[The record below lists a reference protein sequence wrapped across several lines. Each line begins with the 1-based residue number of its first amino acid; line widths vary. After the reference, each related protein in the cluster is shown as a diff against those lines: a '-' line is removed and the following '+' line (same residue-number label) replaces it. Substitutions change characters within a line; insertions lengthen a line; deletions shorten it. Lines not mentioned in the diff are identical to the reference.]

1 MPAKSLRF
9 SRPRFAAFL
18 LGAAVLACASVTA
31 TMPAQAAV
39 RSVVGKPLQEA
50 QSMAASGN
58 YSGAMAKVHQAE
70 GAGGLTGEE
79 SRVIAQMRAYIASK
93 QGGSGPKAKFA
104 TDYRSQRW
112 SAVIADADEL
122 HGQLD
127 GNEMAAVATAY
138 YRIGRNADC
147 VRYIKSHFG
156 AGPSDTVLK
165 IQMACA
171 FAAGDDATQTDA
183 LVQLV
188 GRTQSAEYW
197 GQLLK
202 SAERTRGLK
211 DHDTLDIYRLKLAT
225 GTMSTAQDYT
235 LLAKLA
241 LELGLPTEALAV
253 EQKGV
258 DAKLLSGDSTMRL
271 MNMTKQ
277 QQAADGAGWAAK
289 LAAAKA
295 APSGD
300 ALIKL
305 GEDLW
310 GQGKAQDAVG
320 LIQQGIAKDKTDL
333 NNAQIRLGQAY
344 LGAGQKDAAVRA
356 FNKVKD
362 NPTQVLIAHMWALYA
377 KK

>member
-9 SRPRFAAFL
+9 SRVAALL
-18 LGAAVLACASVTA
+18 LGAALFAGSAD
-31 TMPAQAAV
+31 AAV
-39 RSVVGKPLQEA
+39 RPVVGKPLQEA

-58 YSGAMAKVHQAE
+58 FSGAMAKVHQAE

-79 SRVIAQMRAYIASK
+79 SRVISQMKAYIASR
-93 QGGSGPKAKFA
+93 QGGGSGPKAKFSN
-104 TDYRSQRW
+104 DYRSGRW
-112 SAVIADADEL
+112 SAVVSDADDL
-122 HGQLD
+122 RGQLD
-127 GNEMAAVATAY
+127 ATEQAAVATAY
-138 YRIGRNADC
+138 YKLGRNADC
-147 VRYIKSHFG
+147 VKYIEAHFG
-156 AGPSDTVLK
+156 NGASDVVLK

-171 FAAGDDATQTDA
+171 FGAGDDASQTEA
-183 LVQLV
+183 LEQLV
-188 GRTQSAEYW
+188 ARTQSAEYW

-211 DHDTLDIYRLKLAT
+211 DHDTLDIYRLKLLT
-225 GTMSTAQDYT
+225 GTMTGAQDYT

-241 LELGLPTEALAV
+241 LEFELPTEALAV

-258 DAKLLSGDSTMRL
+258 DAKLLTDASTTRL
-271 MNMTKQ
+271 VNMTKQ
-277 QQAADGAGWAAK
+277 QQGAGAAGWAAK

-305 GEDLW
+305 GEDLT
-310 GQGKAQDAVG
+310 GQGKAKDAID
-320 LIQQGIAKDKTDL
+320 LIQQGIAKDKTDMS
-333 NNAQIRLGQAY
+333 NAQIRLGQAY
-344 LGAGQKDAAVRA
+344 LAAGQKGDAARA

-362 NPTQVLIAHMWALYA
+362 TPAQATVARLWSLYT